1 MGGKGGRC
9 VGLTTLLPSCA
20 DCFQI
25 WKPQNSWNPQGL
37 SRSATRIAAPLLTSI
52 LSRRTTTPGTFRCV
66 LLCMTHKAH
75 PTTCAYTE
83 GRREVQLQPIRNPAL
98 EEWGSASRSG
108 RFIPGKDA
116 LSIVQKAVMGSM
128 AGLNEHRNSPPPK
141 EFDPRT
147 VQFAAW
153 SLYRPSSPAHL
164 LLTTQHTNK
173 KFKIDTKDSG
183 DMFLIGRSAFEK
195 ISDK

>member
-37 SRSATRIAAPLLTSI
+37 SRSAPLLTSI

-141 EFDPRT
+141 GIRSPD
-147 VQFAAW
+147 
-153 SLYRPSSPAHL
+153 RPVRSVVALPTELARPPSIKH
-164 LLTTQHTNK
+164 TTHK
-173 KFKIDTKDSG
+173 
-183 DMFLIGRSAFEK
+183 
-195 ISDK
+195 